1 MIKTTLFSI
10 TAAMALA
17 TAANASIVTMSACF
31 TVPFAF
37 ESDGVTR
44 VDTGLMR
51 IGTLTGTPASDS
63 IADIEAVFSEF
74 GTQFTS
80 ATGGLG
86 GTVSNASGTPFNDQ
100 KIHIWIFNTG
110 SVTPESEQGLFTVID
125 ENAPASGEPWVYPV
139 HTGSGTDSVTI
150 SLSALS
156 SALVIPSGA
165 GVRDGNL
172 ILAPAIPEPSGAMLA
187 GLAGMLLV
195 LRRRR

>member
-17 TAANASIVTMSACF
+17 TAANASIVTMSAGF
-31 TVPFAF
+31 TGPFAF

-51 IGTLTGTPASDS
+51 IGTLTGTPAGDS

-86 GTVSNASGTPFNDQ
+86 GTVSNAAGTPFNDQ

-110 SVTPESEQGLFTVID
+110 SVTPDSEHGLFTVID
-125 ENAPASGEPWVYPV
+125 ENAPATGEPWVYPV

-172 ILAPAIPEPSGAMLA
+172 ILAPIPEPSGALLA

-195 LRRRR
+195 FRRRR